1 MCLPATEFG
10 SAFQEGRRR
19 DRRQRVCSHG
29 LLHVGHRDGGPAGDP
44 PPLTAALTNRTD
56 STSAGFGES
65 GKRTKGGTTL
75 SSSATPAWR
84 PQLVLCMGSIGGR
97 RESACSQRS
106 V

>member
-19 DRRQRVCSHG
+19 HRRQRVCSHG

-56 STSAGFGES
+56 STSARVRRIRQKE
-65 GKRTKGGTTL
+65 KGGTTL

-84 PQLVLCMGSIGGR
+84 PQLVLCMGSISGR
-97 RESACSQRS
+97 RESACSRGPC
-106 V
+106 